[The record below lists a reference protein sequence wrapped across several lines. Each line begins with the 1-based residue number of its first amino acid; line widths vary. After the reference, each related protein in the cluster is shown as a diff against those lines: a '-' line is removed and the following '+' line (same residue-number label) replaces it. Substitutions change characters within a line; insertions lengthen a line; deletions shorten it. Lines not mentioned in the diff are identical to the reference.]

1 MVMNDDDLVK
11 NLADWLEKSPEDSY
25 QDVKEKL
32 DTLTIEFPSKTLRI
46 EEDIFNVGINI
57 IKNGILVI
65 YCSLHEEH

>member
-1 MVMNDDDLVK
+1 MVMNDDYLVK